1 MIFYTDTF
9 MHIIHHYG
17 DGGGHLHPHKMV
29 F

>member
-9 MHIIHHYG
+9 MRIIHHYG
-17 DGGGHLHPHKMV
+17 VCGGHLHHHNME